1 MVFIYLFLMQLW
13 DLKDKYCRNTMFG
26 HVNAVSHCRF
36 SPNDDYIASCSTD
49 GTVKVHILFFK
60 STACFDDFGGD
71 IKYKLCVR

>member
-1 MVFIYLFLMQLW
+1 
-13 DLKDKYCRNTMFG
+13 MFG